1 MKAETAGRAGKILLH
16 LLGRSWRISRIR
28 PGTGIK
34 GNSALFALWHGLQL
48 PLMVTHRNM
57 GVHLLISQSRDGSLA
72 SAICENM
79 GFRTVRGSSSRGGVS
94 AARELVNLLRS
105 GEAVA
110 VTPDGP
116 KGPACVVKKGV
127 SLIPKRAEV
136 PVVPY
141 GVSAFPA
148 VRLKSWDR
156 FMIPLPFARLVISEG
171 RPILP
176 EYCYSETLT
185 AAINSETGRAELMTS
200 PMASI
205 AISIIKIAGWVLTP
219 LAELVLLFRP
229 SEERRER
236 KGLIKADPRRPV
248 WLHGASLGELK
259 GLLPA
264 IDVLKA
270 ANIPIYVTCSTPAAR
285 EFIEREGLPGAFQ
298 PIDTQ
303 CAVGRFLDR
312 LQPGALIL
320 AETEFWPVLLY
331 ETVSRGITAGMINA
345 RLSKKSTERY
355 KLIRPLFR
363 GIFSCFRGILTRS
376 EIDSDRFLEL
386 AVKTETAGDG
396 KAAVNPPE
404 PDSRWKAMIKPGSN
418 GILVAGSTRK
428 GEEKTVF
435 EIARN
440 AGLTPVIVPRHE
452 KRIKEVL
459 DIARASGFAPALW
472 TDDPVGASCIV
483 VDVKGVLAALYALA
497 DIAFVGGTLVPVGGH
512 NILEPLAQGV
522 PVIIGPR
529 HHHFTDVVTEA
540 SRDNICRVFT
550 TVDQGV
556 AATLELLDCKM
567 RSEKDSGEIN
577 SGIFL
582 LKMRALLKKMEI
594 QV

>member
-1 MKAETAGRAGKILLH
+1 MKAETAGRAGKILLY

-48 PLMVTHRNM
+48 PLIVTHRNM
-57 GVHLLISQSRDGSLA
+57 GVHLLISRSRDGSLV
-72 SAICENM
+72 SAICESM

-94 AARELVNLLRS
+94 AARELVNLLRA

-110 VTPDGP
+110 LTPDGP
-116 KGPACVVKKGV
+116 KGPACVVKKGI

-156 FMIPLPFARLVISEG
+156 FMIPLPFASLVISEG

-176 EYCYSETLT
+176 EHCDSVTLT
-185 AAINSETGRAELMTS
+185 AAINSETGRAGLLAS

-205 AISIIKIAGWVLTP
+205 AISIIKFAGWILTP

-236 KGLIKADPRRPV
+236 KGLIKINPHRPV

-270 ANIPIYVTCSTPAAR
+270 ANISIFVTCSTPAAR
-285 EFIEREGLPGAFQ
+285 EFIKKEGLPGAFQ

-303 CAVGRFLDR
+303 CSVNRFLDR

-331 ETVSRGITAGMINA
+331 ETVARGITAGMINA
-345 RLSKKSTERY
+345 RLSEKSTERY

-386 AVKTETAGDG
+386 GVKTETAGDG
-396 KAAVNPPE
+396 KAAVKPPE
-404 PDSRWKAMIKPGSN
+404 PDPSWKAMIKPGSN

-459 DIARASGFAPALW
+459 DIARASGFTPALW

-512 NILEPLAQGV
+512 NILEPLAHGV

-529 HHHFTDVVTEA
+529 YHHFTDVVTEA

-556 AATLELLDCKM
+556 TAALELLDLRK
-567 RSEKDSGEIN
+567 KPGNDSGEIN